1 MPSNLTLVGNVVS
14 ETEIR
19 TTNSG
24 GQIVETRIASN
35 EGRDKT
41 SFWTVK
47 FLNNKAGEIF
57 AQYAKKGSS
66 VFISGSV
73 EEETW
78 IDKETGKNRSK
89 MVCLANSFNFVGGN
103 KQEEGSAPA
112 PTGNKPPTRTPAKK
126 PAPTP
131 VGDDD
136 GFDSVPF

>member
-14 ETEIR
+14 EPEIR
-19 TTNSG
+19 QTNSG

-78 IDKETGKNRSK
+78 EDRETGKKRSK
-89 MVCLANSFNFVGGN
+89 MVCLANSFNFIGVN
-103 KQEEGSAPA
+103 KQEEGSVPA
-112 PTGNKPPTRTPAKK
+112 PTGNKPPVRGATKKLAPA
-126 PAPTP
+126 AA
-131 VGDDD
+131 DD
-136 GFDSVPF
+136 FESFEPPF